1 VRARLLF
8 SPQPAKT
15 PPPETADLQRLAH
28 RLAHRFALLAAL
40 LLAACVPVPPPVMPP
55 AQQQQ
60 SAGPRTDMR
69 SAAATFAEV
78 LDTMEPL
85 VTAECLARAPGRR
98 CDFLF
103 VVDSRPGLP
112 PNAFQTLDRDG
123 RPVVGF
129 TLSLLADARN
139 ADELAFILGHEAG
152 HHIAGHIPRRAEQ
165 ARSGALIA
173 GALAAL
179 TGADDGT
186 VQAIASIG
194 GEVAAR
200 RFAPDFELEAD
211 RLGTVLAW
219 QAGYDPERGAA
230 FFSRI
235 PDPGNAFLA
244 THPPNAQRVETVRAT
259 LARLRAG
266 GAI

>member
-1 VRARLLF
+1 M
-8 SPQPAKT
+8 
-15 PPPETADLQRLAH
+15 
-28 RLAHRFALLAAL
+28 LLAAL
-40 LLAACVPVPPPVMPP
+40 VLAACTPLPPTGGPTQRPMPP
-55 AQQQQ
+55 A
-60 SAGPRTDMR
+60 GPPPDMR
-69 SAAATFAEV
+69 SAAASFAQV
-78 LDTMEPL
+78 IDRMEPI
-85 VTAECLARAPGRR
+85 VTAECRARPPARN

-103 VVDSRPGLP
+103 VVDTRPGLP
-112 PNAFQTLDRDG
+112 PNAFQTVDRSG

-129 TLSLLADARN
+129 TLALIADARN

-179 TGADDGT
+179 TGADEGT
-186 VQAIASIG
+186 VRAVASIG

-200 RFAPDFELEAD
+200 RFAPAFELEAD
-211 RLGTVLAW
+211 RLGTLLAW
-219 QAGYDPERGAA
+219 RAGYDPERGAA
-230 FFSRI
+230 FFARI

-244 THPPNAQRVETVRAT
+244 THPPNAQRMETVRAT

-266 GAI
+266 GRV